1 MLDLD
6 EYICLWH
13 AFCLRGLL
21 WLESSCIRVNTV
33 IVLPSISPSSTKCAP
48 SSEEPTV
55 LHCPC
60 CCSNWRKHG

>member
-6 EYICLWH
+6 EYIFLLH

-21 WLESSCIRVNTV
+21 WLESSCIQVNVV
-33 IVLPSISPSSTKCAP
+33 IVLPSISPTSTNCAP
-48 SSEEPTV
+48 NSEEATL
-55 LHCPC
+55 LHCP